1 MAAIVRAVGRL
12 AVVCFVLSGIDCAQ
26 GDVNSRSQR
35 HAALTLLTDDVL
47 RTISAFDEALDPELD
62 GEVITNVPVE
72 LTTLLAK
79 LDATVAHTAA
89 VVGDDSDLPTVD
101 CDDALHTT
109 DNTVAATLPPVVL
122 QAAIRQAAA
131 LRSYIVKEQLF
142 RKPFVTSAMVEAH
155 SPWLFQLVAAV
166 LNCSTVDPNAAGPL
180 LHTPLQLASGLG
192 LSEVVGMLLA
202 KGADPN
208 GSLGDAYWLSPLHH
222 AVRRQDMATITL
234 LDQANASWASEDVF
248 GRQPGQL
255 LAELLARDELI
266 AGDGWGDHAEVGS
279 SDNSALEALARA
291 RRQLHED
298 RGAARGK
305 GDESGGWLRGSAAL
319 VARHTA
325 SEWCPIRT
333 VDEEAMTPEQFVRDH
348 ATTGRPVAIATSP
361 ATKQRLADWF
371 SRQNLVDTLGAKPVT
386 MAVIPY
392 ATVFGQRQEQT
403 MVDKFAK
410 YMDRLAEQQQEQTTQ
425 NPTVPL
431 YVFDHDILTK
441 NAQGT
446 QWTAPAAIHDTWP
459 DRTNNTQF
467 FLGPP
472 GSGAP
477 SHHHHDAVNVLA
489 YGRKLWVLSPPSA
502 EFYSKLPPGARKN
515 VAETEHEVPGQ
526 RPMVCVQYPGEA
538 LYVPTG
544 WVHSTYN
551 LDQVVGYAV
560 EFDHDT
566 SCPDQPRQMAAAA
579 ANPCPTYTP

>member
-234 LDQANASWASEDVF
+234 LDQANASCVPRTVVWHILLEPLAHLFVQAP
-248 GRQPGQL
+248 GRCYSSIQ
-255 LAELLARDELI
+255 A
-266 AGDGWGDHAEVGS
+266 HAT
-279 SDNSALEALARA
+279 ARA
-291 RRQLHED
+291 H
-298 RGAARGK
+298 
-305 GDESGGWLRGSAAL
+305 
-319 VARHTA
+319 
-325 SEWCPIRT
+325 P
-333 VDEEAMTPEQFVRDH
+333 H
-348 ATTGRPVAIATSP
+348 AHSY
-361 ATKQRLADWF
+361 
-371 SRQNLVDTLGAKPVT
+371 TLT
-386 MAVIPY
+386 
-392 ATVFGQRQEQT
+392 
-403 MVDKFAK
+403 
-410 YMDRLAEQQQEQTTQ
+410 
-425 NPTVPL
+425 
-431 YVFDHDILTK
+431 
-441 NAQGT
+441 
-446 QWTAPAAIHDTWP
+446 
-459 DRTNNTQF
+459 
-467 FLGPP
+467 
-472 GSGAP
+472 
-477 SHHHHDAVNVLA
+477 
-489 YGRKLWVLSPPSA
+489 
-502 EFYSKLPPGARKN
+502 
-515 VAETEHEVPGQ
+515 
-526 RPMVCVQYPGEA
+526 
-538 LYVPTG
+538 
-544 WVHSTYN
+544 
-551 LDQVVGYAV
+551 
-560 EFDHDT
+560 
-566 SCPDQPRQMAAAA
+566 
-579 ANPCPTYTP
+579 